1 MPAVLGKEGLMRFS
15 HIVKLGLLVL
25 LMFGAYGVFQFFDIG
40 KLLDPDRLVSALESL
55 GAMGPLVFVGLMTL
69 AVVVSPIPSLPL
81 DIAAGI
87 AFGPFWGMVYAVIG
101 AEIGAIVS
109 FLIAR
114 ALGKDVLGRLLKTNV
129 TFCEKCSD
137 HHLMGLIVVAR
148 LLPIFSF
155 DIVSYG
161 AGLTRMS
168 LRVFAIATLL
178 GMIPPTFALTYLG
191 GSVPTL
197 HWPIIVLGMLLAGLF
212 LWLPKLLLDNRST
225 WWVRLI
231 QGEAPAPSEMPSTPT
246 QQDKSSKPCSWCG
259 TREGTS

>member
-1 MPAVLGKEGLMRFS
+1 MQFS

-25 LMFGAYGVFQFFDIG
+25 LMFGAYGVFQFFDVEQ
-40 KLLDPDRLVSALESL
+40 LFDPNRLVNSLESL
-55 GAMGPLVFVGLMTL
+55 GAMGPLVFVGLMIL

-87 AFGPFWGMVYAVIG
+87 VFGPFWGMVYAVIG

-114 ALGKDVLGRLLKTNV
+114 ALGKEVLGRLLKTKV

-137 HHLMGLIVVAR
+137 HHLMGLIFVAR

-155 DIVSYG
+155 DIISYG

-197 HWPIIVLGMLLAGLF
+197 QWPIIVSGLLLAGLF
-212 LWLPKLLLDNRST
+212 LWLPKLLLNNRST

-231 QGEAPAPSEMPSTPT
+231 QGEAPVPSEMPPSPT
-246 QQDKSSKPCSWCG
+246 QQDNSSKPCSWCG
-259 TREGTS
+259 VREGTS

>member
-1 MPAVLGKEGLMRFS
+1 MRLS
-15 HIVKLGLLVL
+15 HVVKLGLLVL
-25 LMFGAYGVFQFFDIG
+25 LVFGAYGIFQFVDLEE
-40 KLLDPDRLVSALESL
+40 LLNPDRLVSALESL
-55 GAMGPLVFVGLMTL
+55 GSMGPLVFIGLMTL

-109 FLIAR
+109 FLIGR
-114 ALGKDVLGRLLKTNV
+114 ALGREVLGRLLKTNV

-137 HHLMGLIVVAR
+137 HHLMGLIFVAR

-155 DIVSYG
+155 DIISYG

-197 HWPIIVLGMLLAGLF
+197 QWPIIVSGLVLAVLF
-212 LWLPKLLLDNRST
+212 LWLPKLVLANRST

-231 QGEAPAPSEMPSTPT
+231 QGEAPAPSEAELPSTLT
-246 QQDKSSKPCSWCG
+246 DKAKRPCSWCG
-259 TREGTS
+259 AREGTS

>member
-1 MPAVLGKEGLMRFS
+1 MRFS
-15 HIVKLGLLVL
+15 YVLKLGLLVL
-25 LMFGAYGVFQFFDIG
+25 LIFGAYGVFQFFDIA
-40 KLLDPDRLVSALESL
+40 KVLDPDRLVSALESL
-55 GAMGPLVFVGLMTL
+55 GAMGPLVFVGLMVL

-101 AEIGAIVS
+101 AEIGAILS
-109 FLIAR
+109 FLIGR
-114 ALGKDVLGRLLKTNV
+114 ALGREMLGRLLKTKV

-137 HHLMGLIVVAR
+137 HHLMGLIFVAR

-168 LRVFAIATLL
+168 LRVFALATLL

-197 HWPIIVLGMLLAGLF
+197 QWPIIASGLLLAGLF
-212 LWLPKLLLDNRST
+212 LFLPKLLLNNRST

-231 QGEAPAPSEMPSTPT
+231 QGETPAPSEAELPSTLS
-246 QQDKSSKPCSWCG
+246 DNAKRPCLWCG
-259 TREGTS
+259 GREGNS

>member
-1 MPAVLGKEGLMRFS
+1 MNVSQMMKLAVL
-15 HIVKLGLLVL
+15 LLL
-25 LMFGAYGVFQFFDIG
+25 IFGAYAIFQVIDIEAV
-40 KLLDPDRLVSALESL
+40 LNPDRIVSQLHALGSL
-55 GAMGPLVFVGLMTL
+55 GPVVFIGFMVL

-109 FLIAR
+109 FLIGR
-114 ALGKDVLGRLLKTNV
+114 ALGREVLGRILKTNIN
-129 TFCEKCSD
+129 FCEKCSD
-137 HHLMGLIVVAR
+137 HHLMGFVFIAR

-161 AGLTRMS
+161 AGLTKMS
-168 LRVFAIATLL
+168 LKVFALATLV

-197 HWPIIVLGMLLAGLF
+197 QWPIIVSGLLLAALF
-212 LWLPKLLLDNRST
+212 LLLPKLILKNRST

-231 QGEAPAPSEMPSTPT
+231 QGESPT
-246 QQDKSSKPCSWCG
+246 VPEPRSSSIHQTKLNSQCSWCG
-259 TREGTS
+259 AKEDVS